1 MLVLKVM
8 NFFFFLGGEG
18 GREDVDKMSF
28 LNSQQHVD
36 IVKNI
41 LKNQVIFVGMSNSR
55 W

>member
-8 NFFFFLGGEG
+8 NFFFFWEW
-18 GREDVDKMSF
+18 GREDVDKISF